1 MAARSKKKGG
11 SKADDAPGTPM
22 DMWVARARGVG
33 ALLGF
38 AIAFWICHRQGF
50 TTTDAVLRG
59 LMGAVALSLVSWWS
73 ALLVIQA
80 LMRAAAVQTT
90 RDGYDA
96 AQAQAQARA
105 QAQAAAASAAAGETS

>member
-1 MAARSKKKGG
+1 MAARPAKRGGAKGG
-11 SKADDAPGTPM
+11 GAPTTPM

-33 ALLGF
+33 ALIGF

-59 LMGAVALSLVSWWS
+59 LIGAVALSLVSWWS

-80 LMRAAAVQTT
+80 LMRAAAVETS
-90 RDGYDA
+90 RGGDDA
-96 AQAQAQARA
+96 AQAQG
-105 QAQAAAASAAAGETS
+105 AAARAAAGEGS